1 MPSLNVYILFLTV
14 SPLNFRI
21 MTTNDTS
28 LSRRIA
34 QIRRELC
41 NDDNTEF
48 ARRLGKSRQYTS
60 ALCNGRSQAGKQTLD
75 LILSALPM
83 VNRQWLYFGD
93 GSMLTSAPAPAST
106 SAQLYADIADTYA
119 HLAHLF
125 SRLAVCVSPS
135 AS

>member
-1 MPSLNVYILFLTV
+1 
-14 SPLNFRI
+14 

-41 NDDNTEF
+41 HDDNTEF
-48 ARRLGKSRQYTS
+48 ARRLGKSRQHTS
-60 ALCNGRSQAGKQTLD
+60 ALCNGKSNAGKQTLD
-75 LILSALPM
+75 LILSSFPT
-83 VNRQWLYFGD
+83 VSRQWLYFGD

-106 SAQLYADIADTYA
+106 PAQLYADIADTYA

-125 SRLAVCVSPS
+125 SRLAVCASQS